1 MFQRRRPVWC
11 NVLGDTALS
20 SYLCGLDIGGTFTD
34 CVLIDEHG
42 HLTIAKA
49 PSTPSNFAEGVI
61 EAIERAAAK
70 IGLGMSEL
78 LSSISVLAH
87 GTTIGTNAI
96 IQRRGAKVGLVTTR
110 GHNDVIH
117 IMRGSRGLSGQDIK
131 LIVHI
136 PESSKPD
143 PLIPKRLIR
152 GVSERVDCCGKVV
165 VELNESEA
173 RTAITELRDAGCE
186 ALAICCLWSF
196 LEPKHEL
203 RLKEIASE
211 IAPDL
216 FITCSTELAPKW
228 GEYERTTAV
237 ALNAYIGPTTVGYV
251 TRLDQQLKQLGYKP
265 PLQITQCAGGTI
277 TVRKAQEA
285 PLLTLDSGPVA
296 GVTGSVYLG
305 ELMGYPNIITTD
317 LGGTSFDVGVIH
329 NGAPV
334 VSYKSLVN
342 QYEYFLP
349 KVDVQT
355 LGTGGGSKVWIDRA
369 TKALRVGPDSAGA
382 DPGPVCYGKG
392 GTVPTT
398 TDADLVLGYL
408 DPDNFAGGTMQLDLE
423 AAKAALQRV
432 ADELGMGLYELASGV
447 ATIAEFQMADLIR
460 KVTVQKGL
468 DPRDFV
474 VFAFGGAGPVHMGVA
489 ARELGVGKVIVPQ
502 GDTAAVW
509 CAFGAASADIL
520 HVNEKVSIMSS
531 PFEVERVNGIL
542 AELGGLGR
550 AHLLEDGVDTA
561 RHVFQY
567 SIDMRHRGQI
577 NEVEVF
583 LDDGELDGARLEG
596 LRERFVQRYEQL
608 YGHGA
613 ALHGARLEIV
623 TFRCRASATS
633 MKPRLVAATSLSETL
648 AADAQSG
655 CRDIYWAE
663 SKRVEP
669 TAIYDGYKLIPGNT
683 LEGPCVVETATTSM
697 VVHRQQRIAVDA
709 LGNFVIDSRI

>member
-1 MFQRRRPVWC
+1 
-11 NVLGDTALS
+11 LS

-34 CVLIDEHG
+34 CVLIDESG
-42 HLTIAKA
+42 QLTIAKA
-49 PSTPSNFAEGVI
+49 PSTPGNFAAGVL
-61 EAIERAAAK
+61 EAIARAAAK
-70 IGLGMSEL
+70 INLETSDL
-78 LSSISVLAH
+78 LDRISVLAH
-87 GTTIGTNAI
+87 GTTVGTNTI
-96 IQRRGAKVGLVTTR
+96 IQRRGARVGLITTR

-136 PESSKPD
+136 PESSKPE
-143 PLIPKRLIR
+143 PLIPKSLIR
-152 GVSERVDCCGKVV
+152 GVSERVDCFGKVI
-165 VELNESEA
+165 VELNEDEVRQA
-173 RTAITELRDAGCE
+173 VIELRDAGCE

-196 LEPKHEL
+196 LEPAHEQ
-203 RLKEIASE
+203 RIKAIAME
-211 IAPDL
+211 LAPDL
-216 FITCSTELAPKW
+216 YVTCSSELAPKW

-237 ALNAYIGPTTVGYV
+237 ALNAYIGPVTVGYV
-251 TRLDQQLKQLGYKP
+251 TRLDEQLKTMGYRP

-305 ELMGYPNIITTD
+305 QLMGYPNVITTD

-329 NGAPV
+329 NGLPV
-334 VSYKSLVN
+334 VSYKSLVH

-369 TKALRVGPDSAGA
+369 TRTLRVGPDSAGA

-392 GTVPTT
+392 GEIPTT

-408 DPDNFAGGTMQLDLE
+408 DPDNFAGGSMQLDRQ
-423 AAKAALQRV
+423 AAATALQKL
-432 ADELGMGLYELASGV
+432 ADELGMSLYELASGV

-468 DPRDFV
+468 DPREFV
-474 VFAFGGAGPVHMGVA
+474 VFAFGGAGPVHMGIA
-489 ARELGVGKVIVPQ
+489 ARELGVSKVIVPQ

-520 HVNEKVSIMSS
+520 HVNEQVNIMSS
-531 PFEVERVNGIL
+531 PFDLERVNTLL
-542 AELGGLGR
+542 AELGDKGR
-550 AHLLEDGVDTA
+550 SHLLDDGVDA
-561 RHVFQY
+561 GSHQFRF

-577 NEVEVF
+577 NEVEVD
-583 LDDGELDGARLEG
+583 LDSGVLDAAALEQ
-596 LRERFVQRYEQL
+596 LRERFVERYERL

-613 ALHGARLEIV
+613 ALRGARLEMV
-623 TFRCRASATS
+623 TFRCRASAVS
-633 MKPRLVAATSLSETL
+633 RKPELAAATQMSQEI
-648 AADAQSG
+648 APDAQTG
-655 CRDIYWAE
+655 TREIYWAE
-663 SKRVEP
+663 WKKLAATP
-669 TAIYDGYKLIPGNT
+669 IFDGYRLVPGNA
-683 LEGPCVVETATTSM
+683 LEGPCVVETTTTSM
-697 VVHRQQRIAVDA
+697 VVHPDQRISVDA
-709 LGNFVIDSRI
+709 LGNFVIDPSI

>member
-1 MFQRRRPVWC
+1 M
-11 NVLGDTALS
+11 S

-34 CVLIDEHG
+34 CVLIDDAG

-49 PSTPSNFAEGVI
+49 PSTPGNFAAGVI

-70 IGLGMSEL
+70 VGLPMSDL
-78 LSSISVLAH
+78 LASISVLAH
-87 GTTIGTNAI
+87 GTTVGTNTI
-96 IQRRGAKVGLVTTR
+96 IQRRGAKVGLITTK

-136 PESSKPD
+136 PESRKPE
-143 PLIPKRLIR
+143 PLIPKRLVR
-152 GVSERVDCCGKVV
+152 GVSERVDCFGKVV
-165 VELNESEA
+165 VPLNEDEA
-173 RTAITELRDAGCE
+173 RQAIIELRDAGCE
-186 ALAICCLWSF
+186 ALAICTLWSF
-196 LEPKHEL
+196 LEPAHEQRIKQL
-203 RLKEIASE
+203 AEEL
-211 IAPDL
+211 APGL
-216 FITCSTELAPKW
+216 YVTCSSELAPKW

-237 ALNAYIGPTTVGYV
+237 ALNAYIGPVTVGYV
-251 TRLDQQLKQLGYKP
+251 TRLDTQLKEMGYKP

-277 TVRKAQEA
+277 TVPKAQAA

-305 ELMGYPNIITTD
+305 GLMGHRNVITTD

-329 NGAPV
+329 DGLPV

-355 LGTGGGSKVWIDRA
+355 LGTGGGSKVWIDA
-369 TKALRVGPDSAGA
+369 TTRSLRVGPDSAGA

-392 GTVPTT
+392 GEVPTT

-408 DPDNFAGGTMQLDLE
+408 DPDNFAGGTMTLDRD
-423 AAKAALQRV
+423 AAAAALQKL
-432 ADELGMGLYELASGV
+432 ADELGMDLYELASGV

-468 DPRDFV
+468 DPREFV

-489 ARELGVGKVIVPQ
+489 ARELGVAKVIVPQ

-520 HVNEKVSIMSS
+520 HVDEQVAIQAS
-531 PFEVERVNGIL
+531 PFDLAQVNAIL
-542 AELGGLGR
+542 ADLGEKGR
-550 AHLLEDGVDTA
+550 QHLLDDGVDAA
-561 RHVFQY
+561 RHVFRY

-577 NEVEVF
+577 NEVEVD
-583 LDDGELDGARLEG
+583 LDDGRLDEAALEE
-596 LRERFVQRYEQL
+596 LRERFVARYERL
-608 YGHGA
+608 YGRGA
-613 ALHGARLEIV
+613 ALRGARLEMV
-623 TFRCRASATS
+623 TFRCRSSAVS
-633 MKPRLVAATSLSETL
+633 RKPTLVAAETLSEVI
-648 AADAQSG
+648 APDAQTG
-655 CRDIYWAE
+655 TREIWWAE
-663 SKRVEP
+663 QRALTP
-669 TAIYDGYKLIPGNT
+669 TPIYDGYKLVPGNR
-683 LEGPCVVETATTSM
+683 LDGPCVVETTTTSM
-697 VVHRQQRIAVDA
+697 VVHPGQRIEVDA
-709 LGNFVIDSRI
+709 LGNFVIDPNA

>member
-1 MFQRRRPVWC
+1 M
-11 NVLGDTALS
+11 S

-34 CVLIDEHG
+34 CVLIDESG
-42 HLTIAKA
+42 QLTIAKA
-49 PSTPSNFAEGVI
+49 PSTPGNFAAGVL
-61 EAIERAAAK
+61 EAIARAAAK
-70 IGLGMSEL
+70 INLETSEL
-78 LSSISVLAH
+78 LDRISVLAH
-87 GTTIGTNAI
+87 GTTVGTNTI
-96 IQRRGAKVGLVTTR
+96 IQRRGARVGLITTR

-136 PESSKPD
+136 PESSKPE
-143 PLIPKRLIR
+143 PLIPKSLIR
-152 GVSERVDCCGKVV
+152 GVSERVDCFGKVI
-165 VELNESEA
+165 VELNEDEVRQA
-173 RTAITELRDAGCE
+173 VIELRDAGCE

-196 LEPKHEL
+196 LEPAHEQ
-203 RLKEIASE
+203 RIKAIAME
-211 IAPDL
+211 LAPDL
-216 FITCSTELAPKW
+216 YVTCSSELAPKW

-237 ALNAYIGPTTVGYV
+237 ALNAYIGPVTVGYV
-251 TRLDQQLKQLGYKP
+251 TRLDEQLKTMGYRP

-305 ELMGYPNIITTD
+305 QLMGYPNVITTD

-329 NGAPV
+329 NGLPV
-334 VSYKSLVN
+334 VSYKSLVH

-369 TKALRVGPDSAGA
+369 TRTLRVGPDSAGA

-392 GTVPTT
+392 GEVPTT

-408 DPDNFAGGTMQLDLE
+408 DPDNFAGGSMQLDRQ
-423 AAKAALQRV
+423 AAATALQKL
-432 ADELGMGLYELASGV
+432 ADELGMSLYELASGV

-468 DPRDFV
+468 DPREFV
-474 VFAFGGAGPVHMGVA
+474 VFAFGGAGPVHMGIA
-489 ARELGVGKVIVPQ
+489 ARELGVSKVIVPQ

-520 HVNEKVSIMSS
+520 HVNEQVNIMSS
-531 PFEVERVNGIL
+531 PFDLERVNTLL
-542 AELGGLGR
+542 AELGDKGR
-550 AHLLEDGVDTA
+550 SHLLDDGVDA
-561 RHVFQY
+561 GSHQFRF

-577 NEVEVF
+577 NEVEVD
-583 LDDGELDGARLEG
+583 LDSGVLDAAALEQ
-596 LRERFVQRYEQL
+596 LRERFVERYERL

-613 ALHGARLEIV
+613 ALRGARLEMV
-623 TFRCRASATS
+623 TFRCRASAVS
-633 MKPRLVAATSLSETL
+633 RKPELAAATQMSQEI
-648 AADAQSG
+648 APDAQTG
-655 CRDIYWAE
+655 TREIYWAE
-663 SKRVEP
+663 WKKLSATP
-669 TAIYDGYKLIPGNT
+669 IFDGYRLVPGNA
-683 LEGPCVVETATTSM
+683 LEGPCVVETTTTSM
-697 VVHRQQRIAVDA
+697 VVHPDQRISVDA
-709 LGNFVIDSRI
+709 LGNFVVDPSL

>member
-1 MFQRRRPVWC
+1 MS
-11 NVLGDTALS
+11 A
-20 SYLCGLDIGGTFTD
+20 YLCGLDIGGTFTD
-34 CVLIDEHG
+34 CVLIDEDG

-49 PSTPSNFAEGVI
+49 PSTPGNFAAGVI
-61 EAIERAAAK
+61 EAIERAATRV
-70 IGLGMSEL
+70 GLSMSEL
-78 LSSISVLAH
+78 LASITVLAH
-87 GTTIGTNAI
+87 GTTVGTNTI
-96 IQRRGAKVGLVTTR
+96 IQRRGARVGLITTK

-136 PESSKPD
+136 PESKKPE
-143 PLIPKRLIR
+143 PLIPKRLVR
-152 GVSERVDCCGKVV
+152 GVSERVDCFGKVV
-165 VELNESEA
+165 VPLNEDEA
-173 RTAITELRDAGCE
+173 RQAIIELRDAGCE

-196 LEPKHEL
+196 LEPAHEQRIKQL
-203 RLKEIASE
+203 AEEL
-211 IAPDL
+211 APDL
-216 FITCSTELAPKW
+216 YVTCSSELAPKW

-237 ALNAYIGPTTVGYV
+237 ALNAYIGPVTVGYV
-251 TRLDQQLKQLGYKP
+251 TRLDAQLKDMGYKP

-277 TVRKAQEA
+277 TVPKAQAA

-305 ELMGYPNIITTD
+305 GLMGHRNVITTD

-329 NGAPV
+329 DGLPV

-355 LGTGGGSKVWIDRA
+355 LGTGGGSKVWIDTTTRS
-369 TKALRVGPDSAGA
+369 LRVGPDSAGA

-408 DPDNFAGGTMQLDLE
+408 DPDNFAGGTMKLDR
-423 AAKAALQRV
+423 AAAAAALQV
-432 ADELGMGLYELASGV
+432 LADELGMDLYELASGV

-468 DPRDFV
+468 DPREFV

-489 ARELGVGKVIVPQ
+489 ARELGVAKVIVPQ

-520 HVNEKVSIMSS
+520 HVDEQVAIQAS
-531 PFEVERVNGIL
+531 PFDLGRVNAILDEL
-542 AELGGLGR
+542 AEKGR
-550 AHLLEDGVDTA
+550 RHLEDDGIDA
-561 RHVFQY
+561 SRHVFRF

-577 NEVEVF
+577 NEVEVD
-583 LDDGELDGARLEG
+583 LDDGHLDDAALDE
-596 LRERFVQRYEQL
+596 LRERFVARYERL
-608 YGHGA
+608 YGRGA
-613 ALHGARLEIV
+613 ALRGARLEMV
-623 TFRCRASATS
+623 TFRCRASAVS
-633 MKPRLVAATSLSETL
+633 RKPTLVAAESLSETV
-648 AADAQSG
+648 AGDAQTG
-655 CRDIYWAE
+655 TREIWWAE
-663 SKRVEP
+663 QRALTP
-669 TAIYDGYKLIPGNT
+669 TPIYDGYKLVPGNR
-683 LEGPCVVETATTSM
+683 LDGPCVVETTTTSM
-697 VVHRQQRIAVDA
+697 VVHPGQRIEVDA
-709 LGNFVIDSRI
+709 LGNFVIDPNA

>member
-1 MFQRRRPVWC
+1 
-11 NVLGDTALS
+11 LS

-34 CVLIDEHG
+34 CVLIDESG
-42 HLTIAKA
+42 QLTIAKA
-49 PSTPSNFAEGVI
+49 PSTPGNFAAGVL
-61 EAIERAAAK
+61 EAIARAAAK
-70 IGLGMSEL
+70 INLETSDL
-78 LSSISVLAH
+78 LDRISVLAH
-87 GTTIGTNAI
+87 GTTVGTNTI
-96 IQRRGAKVGLVTTR
+96 IQRRGARVGLITTR

-136 PESSKPD
+136 PESSKPE
-143 PLIPKRLIR
+143 PLIPKSLIR
-152 GVSERVDCCGKVV
+152 GVSERVDCFGKVI
-165 VELNESEA
+165 VELNEDEVRQA
-173 RTAITELRDAGCE
+173 VIELRDAGCE

-196 LEPKHEL
+196 LEPAHEQ
-203 RLKEIASE
+203 RIKAIAME
-211 IAPDL
+211 LAPDL
-216 FITCSTELAPKW
+216 YVTCSSELAPKW

-237 ALNAYIGPTTVGYV
+237 ALNAYIGPVTVGYV
-251 TRLDQQLKQLGYKP
+251 TRLDEQLKTMGYRP

-305 ELMGYPNIITTD
+305 QLMGYPNVITTD

-329 NGAPV
+329 NGLPV
-334 VSYKSLVN
+334 VSYKSLVH

-369 TKALRVGPDSAGA
+369 TRTLRVGPDSAGA

-392 GTVPTT
+392 GEVPTT

-408 DPDNFAGGTMQLDLE
+408 DPDNFAGGSMQLDRQ
-423 AAKAALQRV
+423 AAATALQKL
-432 ADELGMGLYELASGV
+432 ADELGMSLYELASGV

-468 DPRDFV
+468 DPREFV
-474 VFAFGGAGPVHMGVA
+474 VFAFGGAGPVHMGIA
-489 ARELGVGKVIVPQ
+489 ARELGVSKVIVPQ

-520 HVNEKVSIMSS
+520 HVNEQVNIMSS
-531 PFEVERVNGIL
+531 PFDLERVNTLL
-542 AELGGLGR
+542 AELGDKGR
-550 AHLLEDGVDTA
+550 SHLLDDGVDA
-561 RHVFQY
+561 GSHQFRF

-577 NEVEVF
+577 NEVEVD
-583 LDDGELDGARLEG
+583 LDSGVLDAAALEQ
-596 LRERFVQRYEQL
+596 LRERFVERYERL

-613 ALHGARLEIV
+613 ALRGARLEMV
-623 TFRCRASATS
+623 TFRCRASAVS
-633 MKPRLVAATSLSETL
+633 RKPELAAATQMSQEI
-648 AADAQSG
+648 APDAQTG
-655 CRDIYWAE
+655 TREIYWAE
-663 SKRVEP
+663 WKKLAATP
-669 TAIYDGYKLIPGNT
+669 IFDGYRLVPGNA
-683 LEGPCVVETATTSM
+683 LEGPCVVETTTTSM
-697 VVHRQQRIAVDA
+697 VVHPDQRISVDA
-709 LGNFVIDSRI
+709 LGNFVIDPSI

>member
-1 MFQRRRPVWC
+1 
-11 NVLGDTALS
+11 LS

-34 CVLIDEHG
+34 CVLIDESG
-42 HLTIAKA
+42 QLTIAKA
-49 PSTPSNFAEGVI
+49 PSTPGNFAAGVL
-61 EAIERAAAK
+61 EAIARAAAK
-70 IGLGMSEL
+70 INLETSEL
-78 LSSISVLAH
+78 LDRISVLAH
-87 GTTIGTNAI
+87 GTTVGTNTI
-96 IQRRGAKVGLVTTR
+96 IQRRGARVGLITTR

-136 PESSKPD
+136 PESSKPE
-143 PLIPKRLIR
+143 PLIPKSLIR
-152 GVSERVDCCGKVV
+152 GVSERVDCFGKVI
-165 VELNESEA
+165 VELNEDEVRQA
-173 RTAITELRDAGCE
+173 VIELRDAGCE

-196 LEPKHEL
+196 LEPAHEQ
-203 RLKEIASE
+203 RIKAIAME
-211 IAPDL
+211 LAPDL
-216 FITCSTELAPKW
+216 YVTCSSELAPKW

-237 ALNAYIGPTTVGYV
+237 ALNAYIGPVTVGYV
-251 TRLDQQLKQLGYKP
+251 TRLDEQLKTMGYRP

-305 ELMGYPNIITTD
+305 QLMGYPNVITTD

-329 NGAPV
+329 NGLPV
-334 VSYKSLVN
+334 VSYKSLVH

-369 TKALRVGPDSAGA
+369 TRTLRVGPDSAGA

-392 GTVPTT
+392 GEVPTT

-408 DPDNFAGGTMQLDLE
+408 DPDNFAGGSMQLDRQ
-423 AAKAALQRV
+423 AAATALQKL
-432 ADELGMGLYELASGV
+432 ADELGMSLYELASGV

-468 DPRDFV
+468 DPREFV
-474 VFAFGGAGPVHMGVA
+474 VFAFGGAGPVHMGIA
-489 ARELGVGKVIVPQ
+489 ARELGVSKVIVPQ

-520 HVNEKVSIMSS
+520 HVNEQVNIMSS
-531 PFEVERVNGIL
+531 PFDLERVNTLL
-542 AELGGLGR
+542 AELGDKGR
-550 AHLLEDGVDTA
+550 SHLLDDGVDA
-561 RHVFQY
+561 GSHQFRF

-577 NEVEVF
+577 NEVEVD
-583 LDDGELDGARLEG
+583 LDSGVLDAAALEQ
-596 LRERFVQRYEQL
+596 LRERFVERYERL

-613 ALHGARLEIV
+613 ALRGARLEMV
-623 TFRCRASATS
+623 TFRCRASAVS
-633 MKPRLVAATSLSETL
+633 RKPELAAATQMSQEI
-648 AADAQSG
+648 APDAQTG
-655 CRDIYWAE
+655 TREIYWAE
-663 SKRVEP
+663 WKKLSATP
-669 TAIYDGYKLIPGNT
+669 IFDGYRLVPGNA
-683 LEGPCVVETATTSM
+683 LEGPCVVETTTTSM
-697 VVHRQQRIAVDA
+697 VVHPDQRISVDA
-709 LGNFVIDSRI
+709 LGNFVVDPSL

>member
-1 MFQRRRPVWC
+1 M
-11 NVLGDTALS
+11 S

-34 CVLIDEHG
+34 CVLIDESG
-42 HLTIAKA
+42 QLTIAKA
-49 PSTPSNFAEGVI
+49 PSTPGNFAAGVL
-61 EAIERAAAK
+61 EAIARAAAK
-70 IGLGMSEL
+70 INLETSEL
-78 LSSISVLAH
+78 LDRISVLAH
-87 GTTIGTNAI
+87 GTTVGTNTI
-96 IQRRGAKVGLVTTR
+96 IQRRGARVGLITTR

-136 PESSKPD
+136 PESSKPE
-143 PLIPKRLIR
+143 PLIPKSLIR
-152 GVSERVDCCGKVV
+152 GVSERVDCFGKVI
-165 VELNESEA
+165 VELNEDEVRQA
-173 RTAITELRDAGCE
+173 VIELRDAGCE

-196 LEPKHEL
+196 LEPAHEQ
-203 RLKEIASE
+203 RIKAIAME
-211 IAPDL
+211 LAPEL
-216 FITCSTELAPKW
+216 YVTCSSELAPKW

-237 ALNAYIGPTTVGYV
+237 ALNAYIGPVTVGYV
-251 TRLDQQLKQLGYKP
+251 TRLDDQLKTMGYQP

-305 ELMGYPNIITTD
+305 QLMGYPNVITTD

-329 NGAPV
+329 NGLPV
-334 VSYKSLVN
+334 VSYKSLVH

-369 TKALRVGPDSAGA
+369 TRTLRVGPDSAGA

-392 GTVPTT
+392 GEVPTT

-408 DPDNFAGGTMQLDLE
+408 DPDNFAGGSMQLDRQ
-423 AAKAALQRV
+423 AAATALQKL
-432 ADELGMGLYELASGV
+432 ADELGMGLFELASGV

-468 DPRDFV
+468 DPREFV
-474 VFAFGGAGPVHMGVA
+474 VFAFGGAGPVHMGIA
-489 ARELGVGKVIVPQ
+489 ARELGVSKVIVPQ

-520 HVNEKVSIMSS
+520 HVNEQVNIMSS
-531 PFEVERVNGIL
+531 PFDLERVNTLL
-542 AELGGLGR
+542 AELGDKGR
-550 AHLLEDGVDTA
+550 SHLLDDGVDA
-561 RHVFQY
+561 SSHQFRF

-577 NEVEVF
+577 NEVEVD
-583 LDDGELDGARLEG
+583 LDSGVLDAAALEQ
-596 LRERFVQRYEQL
+596 LRERFVERYERL

-613 ALHGARLEIV
+613 ALRGARLEMV
-623 TFRCRASATS
+623 TFRCRASAVS
-633 MKPRLVAATSLSETL
+633 RKPELAAATQMSQEI
-648 AADAQSG
+648 APDAQTG
-655 CRDIYWAE
+655 TREIYWAE
-663 SKRVEP
+663 WKKLSATP
-669 TAIYDGYKLIPGNT
+669 IFDGYRLVPGNA
-683 LEGPCVVETATTSM
+683 LEGPCVVETTTTSM
-697 VVHRQQRIAVDA
+697 VVHPDQRISVDA
-709 LGNFVIDSRI
+709 LGNFVIDPSI